1 VDHVLSKFNFG
12 EKFKE
17 WVQMLF
23 KYAQICLDQQKAF
36 DRVEWEWVD
45 HVLSKFNFGEQFKEW
60 VQICTNLY
68 QDQWLCV

>member
-1 VDHVLSKFNFG
+1 
-12 EKFKE
+12 
-17 WVQMLF
+17 MLF
-23 KYAQICLDQQKAF
+23 KYVQICLDQQKAF